1 MADYDTLQKK
11 RNAIV
16 GGFVIVGFCVFVW
29 ILFRFGELP
38 LVVSRFRSFQIT
50 VDFRTAPGLQSNT
63 PVKYCGYQIGRV
75 IKVEPPFL
83 YIEPE
88 TGQSYH
94 KVRTTIALDRR
105 EGLLIPSNVSIKI
118 KRRSMG
124 SSYIEFDPSPDK
136 PLLPLDPN
144 RPETVY
150 LLQGMHLEGEVGIG
164 SELIPEQVQKALP
177 ILVDN
182 LTNLAAN
189 INTIVGDVENQN
201 NLKQSLA
208 NTVQLTAKATETLEI
223 LQQKVE
229 GLGEELS
236 ETLCELN
243 LLLSKITSG
252 SGTAARLL
260 NDAELYENLLD
271 SSEELKLAME
281 QLKEFATDTKNE
293 GLNIKDGINVKLW

>member
-1 MADYDTLQKK
+1 LDK
-11 RNAIV
+11 RK
-16 GGFVIVGFCVFVW
+16 
-29 ILFRFGELP
+29 
-38 LVVSRFRSFQIT
+38 
-50 VDFRTAPGLQSNT
+50 DF
-63 PVKYCGYQIGRV
+63 
-75 IKVEPPFL
+75 F
-83 YIEPE
+83 
-88 TGQSYH
+88 
-94 KVRTTIALDRR
+94 
-105 EGLLIPSNVSIKI
+105 IPSNVSVKI
-118 KRRSMG
+118 KRRSIG
-124 SSYIEFDPSPDK
+124 SSYIEFEPNPDK

-144 RPETVY
+144 RPETAH
-150 LLQGMHLEGEVGIG
+150 LIQGTHLEGEVGVG
-164 SELIPEQVQKALP
+164 SELIPEQVQKTLP

-208 NTVQLTAKATETLEI
+208 NTVRLTAKATETLEVV
-223 LQQKVE
+223 QRRVD

-252 SGTAARLL
+252 NGTAAKLL

-281 QLKEFATDTKNE
+281 QLKEFATDTKND
-293 GLNIKDGINVKLW
+293 GLNIKDGINVKFW